1 MWRHREKRV
10 QEEGK
15 VKNRIRTFTL
25 AAAVLSAALMTACG
39 SRAPADE
46 EYESFVYCLNADATG
61 LVKEEYDIPDG
72 EPQEQA
78 EEILE
83 KLAEQSDDLE
93 HISPIPEDVDVL
105 GCVLNGSIL
114 DVDFSDTY
122 LDIERT
128 QEKLVR
134 AAVVQSLVQV
144 EGINAVRFMIDG
156 EPFTD
161 SSGTQTGLMNED
173 DFVGNTSSSP
183 SSYQTDMLTLY
194 FANEDGDKLVQQNTS
209 VRYSSNVSKDKLI
222 VEKLMQGP
230 AGSSAGPTINPNA
243 NLLSV
248 TTKDE
253 ICYVNFDSTFL
264 TGAYDVLPEVT
275 VYSIVNSLVE
285 GTGVKQ
291 VQITINGETNAEYM
305 DAVDLSQPL
314 SENRDLLAVKDDE

>member
-25 AAAVLSAALMTACG
+25 AAGVLSAALMTACG

-156 EPFTD
+156 EPF
-161 SSGTQTGLMNED
+161 
-173 DFVGNTSSSP
+173 P